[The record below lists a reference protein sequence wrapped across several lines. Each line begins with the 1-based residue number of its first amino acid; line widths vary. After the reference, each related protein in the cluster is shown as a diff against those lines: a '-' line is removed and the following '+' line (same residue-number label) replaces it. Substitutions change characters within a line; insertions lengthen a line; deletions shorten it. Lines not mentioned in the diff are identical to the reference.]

1 MNRTQRDATKRAA
14 SDNPNVRLDM
24 VSVNRSGS
32 IQLENEMPTGTRR
45 ARSTESSPELL
56 FQP

>member
-1 MNRTQRDATKRAA
+1 MTKRAA

-32 IQLENEMPTGTRR
+32 IQFENEMPTGTRR
-45 ARSTESSPELL
+45 ARSTESPPELL
-56 FQP
+56 LQP

>member
-32 IQLENEMPTGTRR
+32 IQFENEMPTDTRR
-45 ARSTESSPELL
+45 ARSTESPPELL
-56 FQP
+56 LQP